1 MSIDTGQV
9 LESEGADHIFR
20 QSVVTR
26 KLQYTGLYSEVTA
39 KVTIKS
45 TMFILQ
51 MEFKLLRKNIQDVQ
65 KQVRTALRKRKKENP
80 ALSGKGKL
88 TDAMIDKLQNYYGI
102 AVRSNA

>member
-1 MSIDTGQV
+1 MIIMSIDTGQV

-51 MEFKLLRKNIQDVQ
+51 MEFKLSRKNV
-65 KQVRTALRKRKKENP
+65 
-80 ALSGKGKL
+80 
-88 TDAMIDKLQNYYGI
+88 
-102 AVRSNA
+102 